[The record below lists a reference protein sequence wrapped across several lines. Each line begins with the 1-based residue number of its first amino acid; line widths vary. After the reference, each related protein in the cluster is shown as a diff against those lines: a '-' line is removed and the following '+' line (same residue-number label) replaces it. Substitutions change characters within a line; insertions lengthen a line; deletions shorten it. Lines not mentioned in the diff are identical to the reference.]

1 MHEWILN
8 TTSIS
13 NVKTE
18 VVRGSMNQH
27 EKDQNLDQQVIDSF
41 GHEWAAFDY
50 AESETDDA
58 LDSQFL
64 AYCTPLDLSQFN
76 RKSSVA
82 ADFGAGSGR
91 WTSRLLPYFS
101 LVYALE
107 PSDGANKVLKNKF
120 SKESRIKILQET
132 VGDNSIATESLDL
145 AMSLGV
151 LHHIPDTRLAIKDI
165 ASKIK
170 SDGVFFCYL
179 YYKLENKPLYYRGL
193 FWASNSLRWVISRL
207 PYALRKLIAR
217 AIAALVYFPLA
228 RMAKL
233 LSNVEKNISNFPLHH
248 YANMPFVMLQNDA
261 LDRFGTRL
269 EQRFSKKEITEM
281 LGNAGFD
288 LSTLKFSDVEPFWTF
303 TVKKNSDSDKLIFL
317 TKLV

>member
-1 MHEWILN
+1 M
-8 TTSIS
+8 S
-13 NVKTE
+13 
-18 VVRGSMNQH
+18 QY

-50 AESETDDA
+50 AESETDEA

-64 AYCTPLDLSQFN
+64 AYCNPIDLSQFN
-76 RKSSVA
+76 GKSSIA

-91 WTSRLLPYFS
+91 WASRLLPYFS

-107 PSDGANKVLKNKF
+107 PSDGATKVLKKKF
-120 SKESRIKILQET
+120 SKESRMKILQET
-132 VGDNSIATESLDL
+132 VGANSIPAGSLDL
-145 AMSLGV
+145 GVSLGV
-151 LHHIPDTRLAIKDI
+151 LHHIPDTGLAIKYV

-170 SDGVFFCYL
+170 GGGIFLCYL
-179 YYKLENKPLYYRGL
+179 YYKLDNKPLYYRGL

-207 PYALRKLIAR
+207 PYAMRRLIAQLIAV
-217 AIAALVYFPLA
+217 AIYLPLA
-228 RMAKL
+228 RTSKL
-233 LSNVEKNISNFPLHH
+233 LGNKGKDVSNLPLHH
-248 YANMPFVMLQNDA
+248 YADMPFVMLQNDA

-281 LGNAGFD
+281 LESAGFD

-303 TVKKNSDSDKLIFL
+303 SVKKL
-317 TKLV
+317 

>member
-1 MHEWILN
+1 M
-8 TTSIS
+8 S
-13 NVKTE
+13 
-18 VVRGSMNQH
+18 QH

-64 AYCTPLDLSQFN
+64 AYCTPIDLTQFN
-76 RKSSVA
+76 SKSSVA

-91 WTSRLLPYFS
+91 WASRLLPHFS

-120 SKESRIKILQET
+120 SKESRMTILQET
-132 VGDNSIATESLDL
+132 VGANSIPAGSLDL

-151 LHHIPDTRLAIKDI
+151 LHHIPDTELAIRDV
-165 ASKIK
+165 ATKIK
-170 SDGVFFCYL
+170 SGGVFLCYL
-179 YYKLENKPLYYRGL
+179 YYKLENKPVFYRGL

-207 PYALRKLIAR
+207 PYAMRRFIAQI
-217 AIAALVYFPLA
+217 IALLVYFPLA
-228 RMAKL
+228 RSAKL
-233 LSNVEKNISNFPLHH
+233 LENMGKNISNFPLHH
-248 YANMPFVMLQNDA
+248 YADMPFVMLQNDA

-269 EQRFSKKEITEM
+269 EQRFSKKEITSM
-281 LGNAGFD
+281 LNNAGFD
-288 LSTLKFSDVEPFWTF
+288 LSTLKFSDAEPFWTF
-303 TVKKNSDSDKLIFL
+303 SVKKL
-317 TKLV
+317 

>member
-1 MHEWILN
+1 M
-8 TTSIS
+8 S
-13 NVKTE
+13 
-18 VVRGSMNQH
+18 QH
-27 EKDQNLDQQVIDSF
+27 EKDQNLDQKVIDSF
-41 GHEWAAFDY
+41 GNEWAAFDY
-50 AESETDDA
+50 AEGETNEA

-64 AYCTPLDLSQFN
+64 AYCAPIDLSQFN
-76 RKSSVA
+76 AKSSVA

-91 WTSRLLPYFS
+91 WASRLLPYFS

-107 PSDGANKVLKNKF
+107 PSNGANKVLKNKF
-120 SKESRIKILQET
+120 SKETRIMILQET
-132 VGDNSIATESLDL
+132 VGVNSIPAGSLDL

-151 LHHIPDTRLAIKDI
+151 LHHIPDTGLAIKDV

-170 SDGVFFCYL
+170 GGGVFLCYL

-193 FWASNSLRWVISRL
+193 FWTSNSLRWVISRL
-207 PYALRKLIAR
+207 PYALRRLIAR
-217 AIAALVYFPLA
+217 VIAAFVYLPLA
-228 RMAKL
+228 RTAKL
-233 LSNVEKNISNFPLHH
+233 LSNAGKNISNFPLHH

-269 EQRFSKKEITEM
+269 EQRFSKNEITEM

-303 TVKKNSDSDKLIFL
+303 SVKKL
-317 TKLV
+317 

>member
-1 MHEWILN
+1 M
-8 TTSIS
+8 S
-13 NVKTE
+13 
-18 VVRGSMNQH
+18 QH

-41 GHEWAAFDY
+41 GQEWAAFDY

-64 AYCTPLDLSQFN
+64 AYCTPIDLTQFN
-76 RKSSVA
+76 SKSSVA

-91 WTSRLLPYFS
+91 WASRLLPYFS

-120 SKESRIKILQET
+120 SKESRMTILQET
-132 VGDNSIATESLDL
+132 VGANSIPAGSLDL

-151 LHHIPDTRLAIKDI
+151 LHHIPDTGLAIRDV

-170 SDGVFFCYL
+170 SGGSFLCYL
-179 YYKLENKPLYYRGL
+179 YYKLENKPVFYRGL

-207 PYALRKLIAR
+207 PYAMRRLIAKIIAG
-217 AIAALVYFPLA
+217 AIYFPLA
-228 RMAKL
+228 RTSKL
-233 LSNVEKNISNFPLHH
+233 LGNKGKDVSNFPLHH

-269 EQRFSKKEITEM
+269 ELRFSKKEITTM
-281 LGNAGFD
+281 LDNAGFD
-288 LSTLKFSDVEPFWTF
+288 LSTLRFSDVEPFWTF
-303 TVKKNSDSDKLIFL
+303 SVKKL
-317 TKLV
+317 